1 MVIVKLYGCLYTDSD
16 VVEIRLK
23 SIIEHKL
30 FNTIINNHDTVNSFL
45 SVKWTDNVEANLNY
59 PYT

>member
-1 MVIVKLYGCLYTDSD
+1 MVIVKLYGCLYTGSD

-30 FNTIINNHDTVNSFL
+30 INTIVNKHHKVDSIL
-45 SVKWTDNVEANLNY
+45 NANSTDNIEAN
-59 PYT
+59 